1 MCTQHLRWYM
11 SLCTC
16 LPTIPEICLIHRT
29 SSLAPLVSGAVV
41 MVEVVARG
49 AVVAVR
55 VAAEAATAGEEV
67 VTASAAVAMEAVS
80 LGLAV
85 SLAAQ

>member
-1 MCTQHLRWYM
+1 M
-11 SLCTC
+11 
-16 LPTIPEICLIHRT
+16 
-29 SSLAPLVSGAVV
+29 
-41 MVEVVARG
+41 
-49 AVVAVR
+49 VAVR
-55 VAAEAATAGEEV
+55 VAAEAAMAGEEV